1 MQNTRPASC
10 LNGQKQNIDR
20 TGCIG
25 KTLAI
30 LLINLFFLFTL
41 HLSAIPPPINII
53 EIQYTHNATY
63 TWSEEHQTYAVQA
76 WTEFGIECNSVASAD
91 INVYVG
97 EVTWYEKTTSTSGGQ
112 YIWSETHVGKID
124 RQTCVF
130 GNKDGFP
137 ANSTRFCMAPEQ
149 WMEYDSTA
157 YLSEQTSR
165 IQNLTKV
172 LPFEHLVYNINV
184 FC

>member
-1 MQNTRPASC
+1 MLISWVKDCTGIPNQQIVRALMQLNMVYTLYYYVNIDSLDVGFCNCEKQNTDHS
-10 LNGQKQNIDR
+10 
-20 TGCIG
+20 
-25 KTLAI
+25 
-30 LLINLFFLFTL
+30 
-41 HLSAIPPPINII
+41 
-53 EIQYTHNATY
+53 
-63 TWSEEHQTYAVQA
+63 
-76 WTEFGIECNSVASAD
+76 
-91 INVYVG
+91 
-97 EVTWYEKTTSTSGGQ
+97 Q

-137 ANSTRFCMAPEQ
+137 ESANATRFCMAPEQ
-149 WMEYDSTA
+149 WMEYVSTA
-157 YLSEQTSR
+157 CLSEQTSR